1 MAQTRFSRVAAGVL
15 ILAAGLVGGAAPAP
29 AEVPPVAYVGL
40 KYGLVR
46 HGLDKGYVFRTFD
59 DPRSQF
65 LPDVI
70 RKIAFLRKES
80 PDIYAKFLTPAV
92 AAQGRAYLAAH
103 QATLNR
109 AAAQFGVAPEVIVAI
124 LTVESGLGNNTG
136 KYQVFNVFASL
147 AVMDS
152 PEIIRDLDLDAA
164 GRDRLGKK
172 AAWAQRELQVFLEYC
187 AGHRLDPFSYCGS
200 WAGAMGFCQF
210 LPSSLNSCGVSA
222 SGKGPVDLFT
232 HDDAIFSIACYLHK
246 SGFQRQNRA
255 SWRRAVYGYNHSDA
269 YADTVITLAEW
280 Y

>member
-1 MAQTRFSRVAAGVL
+1 MVQTRFSRVAAGVL
-15 ILAAGLVGGAAPAP
+15 FLAAVLTGGAAPAR
-29 AEVPPVAYVGL
+29 AQAPPVAYVGL
-40 KYGLVR
+40 KYDLVR
-46 HGLDKGYVFRTFD
+46 QGLDKDYVFRTFA

-65 LPDVI
+65 LPDVV

-103 QATLNR
+103 QDALNR
-109 AAAQFGVAPEVIVAI
+109 AEAQYGVAPEVIVAI
-124 LTVESGLGNNTG
+124 LTVESNLGNNTG
-136 KYQVFNVFASL
+136 KYPVFNVFASL
-147 AVMDS
+147 AVMAS
-152 PEIIRDLDLDAA
+152 PEVINDLDLDAA

-172 AAWAQRELQVFLEYC
+172 AAWAQRELRVFLAYC
-187 AGHRLDPFSYCGS
+187 AAHHLDPFLYSGS

-210 LPSSLNSCGVSA
+210 LPSSLKSCGVSA

-246 SGFQRQNRA
+246 SGFQLQNRA

-269 YADTVITLAEW
+269 YVDTVITLAEW